1 MSYLLSFASVMGY
14 NLLDVTIFDIRVNL
28 MGWIILA
35 AIAGVSQRYQRLW
48 QSSRFRFR

>member
-1 MSYLLSFASVMGY
+1 
-14 NLLDVTIFDIRVNL
+14 VNL

-48 QSSRFRFR
+48 QSSWLRFR